1 MLRKVGV
8 QVLFSSFIVFR
19 VHEASVLR
27 TRWNLCFHA
36 HMPSLE
42 HLIGCLGIIMC
53 CATVLGVIHSCFSS
67 NLHPNMPTRLA
78 MQSHCL
84 EGEGWAHK
92 MRWSSGQLASISAEL
107 APHAERFHRT
117 CIRRALHIRERIT
130 KINEAIKHLAC
141 GACSA
146 VVSRTCVAPLERV
159 KMEVILNHEH
169 GNSWRRAVSHIWRDG
184 GVFPVPVFPGQLMQG
199 KTKQQ
204 RGSSQTLNDTQIVF
218 LQCPQYLI
226 TSRTMF
232 AATGT
237 NKGSPHGLVLICYIS
252 ILMLVVECH
261 SWSWDPLCTFAASCL
276 QCRSAAEYRTA
287 LIVAPSLCL
296 CRRVFLRWS
305 LCLSLQ
311 LDVSS

>member
-1 MLRKVGV
+1 
-8 QVLFSSFIVFR
+8 
-19 VHEASVLR
+19 
-27 TRWNLCFHA
+27 
-36 HMPSLE
+36 MPSLE
-42 HLIGCLGIIMC
+42 HLIGCLAIIMC

-67 NLHPNMPTRLA
+67 NLHSNMPTRLA

-84 EGEGWAHK
+84 EGEGWAQK

-107 APHAERFHRT
+107 APHAERFQRT
-117 CIRRALHIRERIT
+117 CIRRALHIRGRIT

-159 KMEVILNHEH
+159 KMEVILNHKH

-184 GVFPVPVFPGQLMQG
+184 GVFPVPVLLGQLMQG
-199 KTKQQ
+199 KSKQQ

-237 NKGSPHGLVLICYIS
+237 NKGLPHGLVLICYRS

-261 SWSWDPLCTFAASCL
+261 SWSWDPLRTSL
-276 QCRSAAEYRTA
+276 PLVYSAA
-287 LIVAPSLCL
+287 APPNIEPRLLLHLHYLCAEG
-296 CRRVFLRWS
+296 CFCVGHCAFPCSWTFLVDYPHVLDPPEPQRW
-305 LCLSLQ
+305 
-311 LDVSS
+311 